1 MIRYRLDN
9 GHGTVL
15 GVCGEPGCGF
25 RALANDRSEAVKQRR
40 HHEVLCHMT
49 RGPLLA
55 TRRQH
60 RRNPAECRIS
70 GGLKA

>member
-1 MIRYRLDN
+1 MIRYRLDP
-9 GHGTVL
+9 GHNNVL

-25 RALANDRSEAVKQRR
+25 RTLANDRHEAAKQRR
-40 HHEVLCHMT
+40 QHEELCHMT

-55 TRRQH
+55 TRRRH
-60 RRNPAECRIS
+60 PASTTECRIS